1 MLSKQVEIHFIEQR
15 LSDSFGEMVQI
26 MHSDAN
32 DDKLVMRMRFKDLL
46 DEEGETAVDLLKEL
60 NSDLLNVLMLK
71 GIPEIAKVYA
81 KKYAEHD
88 FDPASGEHTVSEDN
102 WMLETDG
109 VCLQKIFWQEMVDST
124 RTISNDLLEIKDV
137 LGTEASRQALCNE
150 FRAVLAFYG
159 IYVNYRHISIL
170 CDMMA

>member
-1 MLSKQVEIHFIEQR
+1 
-15 LSDSFGEMVQI
+15 MVQI

-81 KKYAEHD
+81 KKYPEHD
-88 FDPASGEHTVSEDN
+88 FDSANGEHTVSEDN

-109 VCLQKIFWQEMVDST
+109 VCL
-124 RTISNDLLEIKDV
+124 
-137 LGTEASRQALCNE
+137 
-150 FRAVLAFYG
+150 
-159 IYVNYRHISIL
+159 
-170 CDMMA
+170 